1 MTTKVY
7 ALKDLDT
14 SRLPPPV
21 QEVMSKTWE
30 SRGDRPLT
38 HIYGLSGP
46 VYNEEKGTY
55 YQPWVLSSGSMI
67 KEGYWFCVA
76 TSTWISPPVEQ
87 FLEMIRIDKN

>member
-30 SRGDRPLT
+30 GRGDRPLT
-38 HIYGLSGP
+38 HIYGLLSGP

-55 YQPWVLSSGSMI
+55 YQPLGIIIWINDQGGVLVLCGDIPMDI
-67 KEGYWFCVA
+67 TTCR
-76 TSTWISPPVEQ
+76 TIS
-87 FLEMIRIDKN
+87 